1 MNWHEPHEPFK
12 SNYFAYDFSFCF
24 VHNYNYNF
32 VIRTLRTTTTLH
44 GCCKKIDEKGTEAS
58 TLTLSRRNIDDN
70 VKDKLPTG
78 DSNNS
83 SNHSKGL
90 LPSCPEG
97 SELIRGKCICP
108 DGSSLKNNKCSIQ
121 LYPKPIKCPDGTSMV
136 DDKCQ
141 CPDDSE
147 MPNGKCICPDADS
160 SSLIN
165 DKYPKPS
172 PPGSLTFLSVVK
184 KVINNGI
191 GNKKPSDFTI
201 TVTGNV
207 PFILND
213 TF

>member
-1 MNWHEPHEPFK
+1 
-12 SNYFAYDFSFCF
+12 
-24 VHNYNYNF
+24 
-32 VIRTLRTTTTLH
+32 LQ
-44 GCCKKIDEKGTEAS
+44 KIDEKGTEAS
-58 TLTLSRRNIDDN
+58 TLTLSHRNIDDN

-121 LYPKPIKCPDGTSMV
+121 LYPKP
-136 DDKCQ
+136 
-141 CPDDSE
+141 
-147 MPNGKCICPDADS
+147 
-160 SSLIN
+160 
-165 DKYPKPS
+165 S

-201 TVTGNV
+201 AVTGNV